1 MQRYSDAGSVL
12 GASDRGYLHVFH
24 RPNGCAMRTCL
35 NATRTVATC
44 STSQAC
50 DFSVRLTVKKIDP
63 ARNAASAVIYHAPES
78 TMVMGIAALI
88 PSYALLQLNLR
99 KA

>member
-1 MQRYSDAGSVL
+1 MRDAHVL
-12 GASDRGYLHVFH
+12 ERDSLRRHMLYQPSL
-24 RPNGCAMRTCL
+24 RPLG
-35 NATRTVATC
+35 
-44 STSQAC
+44 
-50 DFSVRLTVKKIDP
+50 KIDGEKIAP

-88 PSYALLQLNLR
+88 PSYGLLQLNLR